1 MGHQH
6 VVTPDF
12 IFEAMGF
19 SEDPFKITPDIDYV
33 FPVPQHADA
42 VKQLEFAAFGGG
54 LAMLVGEVGLGKTLI
69 CRKLLDQ
76 LSETEGIKTAY
87 LINPA
92 QNFAYLLS
100 SVIYD
105 LTGARTHTS
114 GEDYHQLIEVLN
126 RVLLQE
132 AEKGNRVFL
141 IVDEAHS
148 LSVPILEGIRMLTN
162 LETSKDK
169 LLSILLVGQPELE
182 ETLKM
187 REMRQF
193 NQRIAIRY
201 KISPLNRH
209 QTYDYVNHRLSSIDG
224 QSSPMAFSGWAMRW
238 LYHYTKGVPRR
249 INLVCSRALIAAFAD
264 YSTTVSSAHIRRAA
278 KEIDFGIG

>member
-1 MGHQH
+1 MGQHQI
-6 VVTPDF
+6 VTPDF

-19 SEDPFKITPDIDYV
+19 SEDPFKITPDTDYL

-42 VKQLEFAAFGGG
+42 VKALEFAAYGGS
-54 LAMLVGEVGLGKTLI
+54 LAILVGEVGLGKTLI

-76 LSETEGIKTAY
+76 LAGIGGIKTAY

-105 LTGARTHTS
+105 LTGSRTHTS
-114 GEDYHQLIEVLN
+114 GEDYHHLIEVLN
-126 RVLLQE
+126 NVLLQE

-141 IVDEAHS
+141 IIDEAHS
-148 LSVPILEGIRMLTN
+148 LSVPILEGVRMLTN

-182 ETLKM
+182 DTLKKK
-187 REMRQF
+187 EMRQF
-193 NQRIAIRY
+193 NQRIAVRY
-201 KISPLNRH
+201 KISPLTRQ
-209 QTYDYVNHRLSSIDG
+209 QTYDYVHHRLASNG
-224 QSSPMAFSGWAMRW
+224 QSSVKLSQWAVRW
-238 LYHYTKGVPRR
+238 LYFYTKGVPRR

-278 KEIDFGIG
+278 SEIDFGIG